1 MTMNVFAK
9 RDDIVE
15 TYNVIIDEQLIK
27 NIQSK
32 IDTWNGKGEIKEAKA
47 NNILELEVDY
57 FGKKIE
63 VISKEYAGKGEIFYE
78 CCPSV
83 ETIDIYNYKFYEY
96 TAHPLSKLCDT
107 ILKDYQPLDLSEHIR
122 KLINWTTE
130 DDEELA
136 FVNQLLSAFKFEK
149 LNIND
154 IVKSDLTPEEKRTL
168 LQRIRDAIKNYIPQR
183 QILIT
188 SKEYED
194 EVMKRIHD
202 IEIYNSVFNGRK
214 LDLEQRKN
222 IKRRILS
229 NLPNVDAISRV

>member
-9 RDDIVE
+9 KDDIVE
-15 TYNVIIDEQLIK
+15 TYSVIIDEQLIK
-27 NIQSK
+27 DIQSK

-47 NNILELEVDY
+47 NNKLELEVDY

-83 ETIDIYNYKFYEY
+83 EVVDMYNYKFYEY
-96 TAHPLSKLCDT
+96 TAHPLSKLCDS
-107 ILKDYQPLDLSEHIR
+107 ILKDYQSLDLSEHIK
-122 KLINWTTE
+122 KLINWSTE
-130 DDEELA
+130 DAIELA
-136 FVNQLLSAFKFEK
+136 FVKQILLAFKFEK

-154 IVKSDLTPEEKRTL
+154 IVKSDLTIEEKRTL
-168 LQRIRDAIKNYIPQR
+168 LQRIRDAIKNYIPPR
-183 QILIT
+183 QILVT

-202 IEIYNSVFNGRK
+202 IEIYNSVFNGRE
-214 LDLEQRKN
+214 LDLEQRKKIHKLIIIN
-222 IKRRILS
+222 IKKIIFL
-229 NLPNVDAISRV
+229 